1 MVFPPAVPRRRDCSE
16 LPVSSESRPVR
27 TRYAPSPTGDPHVG
41 NIRSALFSWAYAR
54 SQGGQFLLRIED
66 TDRNRLVETSTGAIM
81 ESLRWLGITW
91 DEGPEVG
98 GPHAPYFQSQRL
110 PLYKKAAQTLIDN
123 GRAYRCFCTAER
135 LDQMRAAQA
144 AAKQP
149 PGYDGHCRSISRTD
163 SDARAKSEPFTVRF
177 AMRKEGQTVLNDIVR
192 GQVVFENNLQD
203 DFVMLKSDGY
213 PTYHLGVVVDDTEME
228 ITHAI
233 RGDEWISSAPKHIQL
248 YEALGW
254 EPPVWAHLPLIL
266 GPDHKKLS
274 KRSGDTALL
283 DYRTNGY
290 LPEAMINFLAF
301 LGWSLDDHTSILS
314 IEELQQHFD
323 LARVVANPAVFDI
336 ERLNFLNGHYI
347 REMAE
352 DRWIETIAV
361 WCEQDLPESVKRPVD
376 RGVIEQVAPLLKER
390 VARLTEIAPMVAFL
404 FGYEAPEY
412 ELGALT
418 ERVPDPATAIA
429 VLDAALTH
437 LDGIA
442 APDWDVPHIEAAIR
456 GLEEPL
462 GMKLRKFVS
471 VLYVAEMGRAQG
483 IPLFDSMVLLGR
495 DRALQRLRTA
505 RLRLG

>member
-1 MVFPPAVPRRRDCSE
+1 MNP
-16 LPVSSESRPVR
+16 ESRPVR

-54 SQGGQFLLRIED
+54 ARGGTFILRIED
-66 TDRNRLVETSTGAIM
+66 TDRNRLVETSLAAIM
-81 ESLRWLGITW
+81 ESLEWLGIDI
-91 DEGPEVG
+91 DEGPGYG
-98 GPHAPYFQSQRL
+98 GPHEPYFQSQRL
-110 PLYKKAAQTLIDN
+110 PLYQKAAETLIER
-123 GRAYRCFCTAER
+123 GRAYRCFCTTER
-135 LDQMRAAQA
+135 LDQMRAAQTA
-144 AAKQP
+144 NRQP
-149 PGYDGHCRSISRTD
+149 PGYDGLCRNISPED
-163 SDARAKSEPFTVRF
+163 SLERSNREPFVVRF
-177 AMRKEGQTVLNDIVR
+177 AMRKEGQTVLEDVVR
-192 GQVVFENNLQD
+192 GQVVFENSLQD

-254 EPPVWAHLPLIL
+254 EPPVWAHLPLIQ

-301 LGWSLDDHTSILS
+301 LGWSLDDHTNIISV
-314 IEELQQHFD
+314 EELKEHFD

-336 ERLNFLNGHYI
+336 DRLNFLNGHYI
-347 REMAE
+347 RS
-352 DRWIETIAV
+352 
-361 WCEQDLPESVKRPVD
+361 LPEERWREVIAEWADSGLPPSVKRPID
-376 RGVIEQVAPLLKER
+376 PVIVEEVAPLLRER
-390 VARLTEIAPMVAFL
+390 VARLDEIAPLIEFL

-412 ELGALT
+412 ELELLT
-418 ERVPDPATAIA
+418 ERVGDVATAVR

-437 LDGIA
+437 LDTVTE
-442 APDWDVPHIEAAIR
+442 PDWDVAHVEAAIR
-456 GLEEPL
+456 AMETDLE
-462 GMKLRKFVS
+462 MKPRKYVP

-483 IPLFDSMVLLGR
+483 IPLFDSVALLGR
-495 DRALQRLRTA
+495 ERALQRLRTA

>member
-1 MVFPPAVPRRRDCSE
+1 MTAD
-16 LPVSSESRPVR
+16 SRPVR

-54 SQGGQFLLRIED
+54 ANGGTFLLRIED
-66 TDRNRLVETSTGAIM
+66 TDRNRLVETSLEAIM
-81 ESLRWLGITW
+81 ESLRWLGIDW
-91 DEGPEVG
+91 DEGPEIG

-110 PLYKKAAQTLIDN
+110 PLYQKAAATLIDK

-149 PGYDGHCRSISRTD
+149 PGYDGTCRRLPREEA
-163 SDARAKSEPFTVRF
+163 DARAGREPFVVRF
-177 AMRKEGQTVLNDIVR
+177 AMNKEGQTVLTDMVR
-192 GQVVFENNLQD
+192 GQVVFENKLQD

-314 IEELQQHFD
+314 IDELKQHFD

-336 ERLNFLNGHYI
+336 DRLNFLNGHYI
-347 REMAE
+347 REME
-352 DRWIETIAV
+352 DARWRQTITE
-361 WCEQDLPESVKRPVD
+361 WCERDLPVSVKRPIDPAV
-376 RGVIEQVAPLLKER
+376 VESVAPLLKER
-390 VARLTEIAPMVAFL
+390 TAKLADIAPMVEFL
-404 FGYEAPEY
+404 FSYDAPEFPV
-412 ELGALT
+412 EMLVERVGDAATAVRVLDVALT
-418 ERVPDPATAIA
+418 SLDTVAEADWA
-429 VLDAALTH
+429 VAN
-437 LDGIA
+437 
-442 APDWDVPHIEAAIR
+442 IESAIR
-456 GLEEPL
+456 GMEGPLE
-462 GMKLRKFVS
+462 MKLRKFVP
-471 VLYVAEMGRAQG
+471 VLYVAEMGRPQG
-483 IPLFDSMVLLGR
+483 IPLFDSIVLLGR
-495 DRALQRLRTA
+495 ERALQRIRTA

>member
-1 MVFPPAVPRRRDCSE
+1 MT
-16 LPVSSESRPVR
+16 SESRPVR
-27 TRYAPSPTGDPHVG
+27 TRYAPSPTGDPHIG
-41 NIRSALFSWAYAR
+41 NIRSALFSWAFAR
-54 SQGGQFLLRIED
+54 ANGGQFLLRIED
-66 TDRNRLVETSTGAIM
+66 TDRNRLVETSLDAIM
-81 ESLRWLGITW
+81 ESLRWLGIDW
-91 DEGPEVG
+91 DEGPVVG
-98 GPHAPYFQSQRL
+98 GPHEPYFQSQRL
-110 PLYKKAAQTLIDN
+110 PLYEKAAATLIER

-149 PGYDGHCRSISRTD
+149 PGYDGTCRRLSKEESV
-163 SDARAKSEPFTVRF
+163 ARARSEPFTIRF
-177 AMRKEGQTVLNDIVR
+177 AMNKEGQTVLNDIVR
-192 GQVVFENNLQD
+192 GQVVFENKLQD
-203 DFVMLKSDGY
+203 DFVMVKSDGY

-228 ITHAI
+228 ISHAI

-254 EPPVWAHLPLIL
+254 EPPIWAHLPLIL

-274 KRSGDTALL
+274 KRSGDTALI
-283 DYRTNGY
+283 DYRENGY

-314 IEELQQHFD
+314 VDELKANFD

-352 DRWIETIAV
+352 NRWIETIAE
-361 WCEQDLPESVKRPVD
+361 WCDRALPETVHRPVD
-376 RGVIEQVAPLLKER
+376 REIVATVAPLLKER
-390 VARLTEIAPMVAFL
+390 TARLADIAPTIEFL

-412 ELGALT
+412 AMDLLVERIGDAATAVRVLDVALT
-418 ERVPDPATAIA
+418 TLDAINESSWDVATVETAIRSME
-429 VLDAALTH
+429 
-437 LDGIA
+437 G
-442 APDWDVPHIEAAIR
+442 P
-456 GLEEPL
+456 LE
-462 GMKLRKFVS
+462 MKLRKFIS
-471 VLYVAEMGRAQG
+471 VLYVAEMGRPQG

-495 DRALQRLRTA
+495 ERSLQRIRTA

>member
-1 MVFPPAVPRRRDCSE
+1 MTAD
-16 LPVSSESRPVR
+16 SRPVR

-54 SQGGQFLLRIED
+54 ANGGTFLLRIED
-66 TDRNRLVETSTGAIM
+66 TDRNRLVETSLEAIM
-81 ESLRWLGITW
+81 ESLRWLGIDW
-91 DEGPEVG
+91 DEGPEIG
-98 GPHAPYFQSQRL
+98 GPAAPHFQSQRL
-110 PLYKKAAQTLIDN
+110 PLHQKAAAPLI
-123 GRAYRCFCTAER
+123 GKRPAHPRPPRPER

-149 PGYDGHCRSISRTD
+149 PGYDGTCRRLPREEA
-163 SDARAKSEPFTVRF
+163 DARAGREPFVVRF
-177 AMRKEGQTVLNDIVR
+177 AMNKEGQTVLTDMVR
-192 GQVVFENNLQD
+192 GQVVFENKLQD

-274 KRSGDTALL
+274 KRCGDTALH
-283 DYRTNGY
+283 DFRANGC

-314 IEELQQHFD
+314 IDELKQHFD

-336 ERLNFLNGHYI
+336 DRLNFLNGHYI
-347 REMAE
+347 REME
-352 DRWIETIAV
+352 DARWCQTITD
-361 WCEQDLPESVKRPVD
+361 WCERDLPVSVKRPIVPA
-376 RGVIEQVAPLLKER
+376 VVESVAPLLKER
-390 VARLTEIAPMVAFL
+390 TAKLADIAPMVEFL
-404 FGYEAPEY
+404 FSYDAPEFPV
-412 ELGALT
+412 EMLVERVGDAATAVRVLDVALT
-418 ERVPDPATAIA
+418 SLDTVAEADWA
-429 VLDAALTH
+429 VAN
-437 LDGIA
+437 
-442 APDWDVPHIEAAIR
+442 IEAAIR
-456 GLEEPL
+456 DMEGPLE
-462 GMKLRKFVS
+462 MKLRKFVP
-471 VLYVAEMGRAQG
+471 VLYVAEMGRPQG
-483 IPLFDSMVLLGR
+483 IPLFDSIVLLGR
-495 DRALQRLRTA
+495 ERALQRIRTA

>member
-1 MVFPPAVPRRRDCSE
+1 MNP
-16 LPVSSESRPVR
+16 ESRPVR

-54 SQGGQFLLRIED
+54 ARGGTFILRIED
-66 TDRNRLVETSTGAIM
+66 TDRNRLVETSLAAIM
-81 ESLRWLGITW
+81 ESLEWLGIDI
-91 DEGPEVG
+91 DEGPGYG
-98 GPHAPYFQSQRL
+98 GPHEPYFQSQRL
-110 PLYKKAAQTLIDN
+110 PLYQKAAETLIER
-123 GRAYRCFCTAER
+123 GRAYRCFCTTER
-135 LDQMRAAQA
+135 LDQMRAAQTA
-144 AAKQP
+144 NRQP
-149 PGYDGHCRSISRTD
+149 PGYDGLCRNISPED
-163 SDARAKSEPFTVRF
+163 SLERSNREPFVVRF
-177 AMRKEGQTVLNDIVR
+177 AMRKEGQTVLEDVIR
-192 GQVVFENNLQD
+192 GQVVFENSLQD
-203 DFVMLKSDGY
+203 DFVMMKSDGY

-254 EPPVWAHLPLIL
+254 EPPVWAHLPLIQ

-301 LGWSLDDHTSILS
+301 LGWSLDDHTNIISV
-314 IEELQQHFD
+314 EELKEHFD

-336 ERLNFLNGHYI
+336 DRLNFLNGHYI
-347 REMAE
+347 RS
-352 DRWIETIAV
+352 
-361 WCEQDLPESVKRPVD
+361 LPEERWREVIAEWADKALPPTVKRPID
-376 RGVIEQVAPLLKER
+376 PVIVEEVAPLLRER
-390 VARLTEIAPMVAFL
+390 VARLDEIAPLIEFL

-412 ELGALT
+412 ELELLT
-418 ERVPDPATAIA
+418 ERVGDVATAVR

-437 LDGIA
+437 LDTVTE
-442 APDWDVPHIEAAIR
+442 PDWDVAHVEAAIR
-456 GLEEPL
+456 AMGTDLE
-462 GMKLRKFVS
+462 MKPRKYVP

-483 IPLFDSMVLLGR
+483 IPLFDSVALLGR
-495 DRALQRLRTA
+495 ERALQRLRTA